1 MACSRD
7 ESGIKEGERRVREE
21 WNGEIGGG
29 FYISKRVLRED
40 TKK

>member
-21 WNGEIGGG
+21 WRNGGIGAD
-29 FYISKRVLRED
+29 FIYRNAC
-40 TKK
+40 